1 MNKMNQDQIIQR
13 FKIYT
18 LIQYIWILILVGALM
33 VAAILP
39 CSIFCAVS
47 NCEQTVNS
55 SNILIVQIM
64 CGLIIFSL
72 TGILVTFIIYMSM
85 KRKWNNK
92 NTNTYIPF
100 NSQSVLN

>member
-1 MNKMNQDQIIQR
+1 MNHDLNQDKKIQR

-18 LIQYIWILILVGALM
+18 LIQSIWILILVGALM

-55 SNILIVQIM
+55 STILIAQIM
-64 CGLIIFSL
+64 CGLVIFSL
-72 TGILVTFIIYMSM
+72 TGILVTFLIYVILR
-85 KRKWNNK
+85 RKWNNEI
-92 NTNTYIPF
+92 TYNPLV
-100 NSQSVLN
+100 N